1 MARAQSQFMRIYDA
15 TGVTYQ
21 RWQSYYSGSTVSWA
35 GQQWDYVPF
44 IADGITAGISGDE
57 SDITVTAPATTL
69 VMQAF
74 EPSIA
79 EGRLVDLAIYQ
90 FNTLSGNDSPQ
101 AGQQLVAAYTGQIV
115 GGSGG
120 LTSMT
125 LKLGSALS
133 PVGAQIPPRKFTTQV
148 MGAGARL

>member
-35 GQQWDYVPF
+35 SLQWDYVPF

-74 EPSIA
+74 EGAINK
-79 EGRLVDLAIYQ
+79 GRLVDLSIYQ
-90 FNTLSGNDSPQ
+90 FDTVQGNNAPQSGQ
-101 AGQQLVAAYTGQIV
+101 LLVAGFTGQVV

-120 LTSMT
+120 LTSMSIQ
-125 LKLGSALS
+125 LGSALS
-133 PVGAQIPPRKFTTQV
+133 PVGAQIPPRKFTTGI
-148 MGAGARL
+148 MGKGCRL